1 MPAVFQIVSRS
12 SGKALARTTPAP
24 QQPDFAFTS
33 NIVQSTQNDQDST
46 QMWVLTPQDA
56 AADFLIQP
64 LGSPDLAIEVF
75 ASVAHE
81 TDFPGSRAYYWTR
94 PSRTGMADQP
104 SHCESTLLLPTGS
117 QQRPADGRSGPGNRP
132 DLHPHRAQQ
141 PTMDVPA
148 PLCAVTQGRVVTFTP
163 RRVLAIATCAARPGA
178 L

>member
-81 TDFPGSRAYYWTR
+81 TDFPGSQLIIGPVQAGQVWRI
-94 PSRTGMADQP
+94 SRRIANP
-104 SHCESTLLLPTGS
+104 PYFFLLEAS
-117 QQRPADGRSGPGNRP
+117 N
-132 DLHPHRAQQ
+132 DLL
-141 PTMDVPA
+141 MDVPDQETVQIFTRTERNNQQWTFL
-148 PLCAVTQGRVVTFTP
+148 PLFAQLRKAG
-163 RRVLAIATCAARPGA
+163 
-178 L
+178 